1 MIWQTLIDPAF
12 STRLCLTL
20 LHSVW
25 QFAVLAVVVWCLNRI
40 WKNQSVERRYTVN
53 VFALLVGIAT
63 LPVTFLVIKSTEDS
77 GKPVIQAQVMAT
89 AANSPSEPRMTT
101 PDQSTFV
108 VPAEIQTVEPSIE
121 IAENNTANHT
131 SLVSDSPGGTL
142 REWLQITPWIAGIY
156 VLGVGFMLARLIVSM
171 IKVNRLSAQ
180 ATVIK
185 EGPLVESLRSLAKQW
200 SMKMVPVLAEAE
212 HIVVPTVVGL
222 IRPLILLPASVVS
235 GLTPDE
241 LELILAHELAHVR
254 RYDMWVNLLQRLAE
268 AVLFFNPALWYLSRQ
283 ISGLREFCC
292 DDLTCR
298 EEAASDFER
307 KVRYATA
314 LLRVV
319 ELSKPNLAAN
329 PELTSLAANGH
340 SPSEVRRRVA
350 RLFDEP
356 LREPLRLTRSMTY
369 AVLALLLIGGPAAW
383 STYAENQSPAKT
395 VQQENEAPT
404 DAESTKP
411 YSLDGNV
418 EVLSIGTYEET
429 PQRWWDVQGTLQ
441 SSSPYRVH
449 GASIPVNEKQIGRQL
464 VFRVK
469 NLPQNAKLSWTVS
482 NKEPGSSAFVAFKG
496 KERAKGY
503 YAHVFAANQDLKS
516 VDLRLGVARGKWT
529 TKIKMDAK
537 NSSGDVGLT
546 ESGFRENQP
555 FVYHAMMSGPFTQKD
570 DIVVVAMHDIQGR
583 EMRIVAIDKQ
593 GEKHRPYTTS
603 NTSITQ
609 GAYSIYKA
617 RFKDLKLEQLDRFEF
632 QTRPFEYIEIKNLP
646 LNPQAK
652 QKTAENNTAATDS
665 SAPVES
671 AVVSGH
677 IVLEDG
683 APATTKGYLY
693 YQSKSRQSTVGQFVD
708 QFSTKSPPE
717 TIWLRYFPEGYA
729 PVLVGP
735 LKLKAGEQRKDISIV
750 LKPGFSHLL
759 RMQNQKKELI
769 SGATVVVHPAWD
781 GNAHGPIQKQT
792 VNAKGE
798 LLLEHLA
805 DTNYSIK
812 VTAPGYEPL
821 YVKSQDLHS
830 PKETT
835 LSLTPSQKTTGA
847 VQDTAKKPL
856 ANAKLFLKHE
866 ITSEGRSLLYAGSKN
881 GFWGELIATTDEQ
894 GRFGLDQ
901 LTKDSHYLLI
911 VEAENGARA
920 IIHDLQAGQHTSIV
934 VPERRGLI
942 VNIRGDLSK
951 LPRRNGKPFISVRQ
965 RVDFHPIPDSR
976 FGELIGADTPV
987 EVTDDGGTAMFRGL
1001 AVDLKE
1007 GNEKQQVEVSLN
1019 YPNGPKKIVDIDPNQ
1034 ETRVQFDLSQLP
1046 DSENKGKTT
1055 ASKIQEA
1062 TRKPDDQ
1069 IKKTTNADASIP
1081 VKQPPTAKL
1090 SFVIAKH
1097 VILLEGKE
1105 IITWEEIDDLFK
1117 TLPYTSLISP
1127 AFYFT
1132 RGTMLSDG
1140 YQPAKA
1146 KMWELTRKYKFAGHS
1161 EGSLW
1166 PRTDFRYDQIKTA
1179 TDLKPDPQSKMTGT
1193 IVDQKGTPIEGA
1205 EVALILPVDESIGYK
1220 TYHVALV
1227 LGRIRNRLEHVMTL
1241 SNSSG
1246 QFELYPPEKVKY
1258 YLLAMHPEAGFAL
1271 VRSDRIQAEKKI
1283 KLLPWAGLKTE
1294 LGEVP
1299 NETQT
1304 VNLTNQ
1310 VKAYQGWPEITFN
1323 QYWSDLP
1330 PDVQKQPFVFNQ
1342 IPPLYRAT
1350 INRSF
1355 KQPGGGGISFPG
1367 ASVNMLPGER
1377 RELGLGPLSEQQ
1389 RLQLERTR
1397 ESSRKRQRSL
1407 EEKRKSKA
1415 E

>member
-1 MIWQTLIDPAF
+1 MIWQTFIDPTF

-25 QFAVLAVVVWCLNRI
+25 QFAVLAIVVWCLKLI
-40 WKNQSVERRYTVN
+40 WKNQTVERRYTVN
-53 VFALLVGIAT
+53 VFALLLAIAA

-77 GKPVIQAQVMAT
+77 GKPVIQAQSTAT
-89 AANSPSEPRMTT
+89 AVNSPSEPRMTT
-101 PDQSTFV
+101 PDQPTSV
-108 VPAEIQTVEPSIE
+108 VPVEIQTVEPPIE
-121 IAENNTANHT
+121 SAENNTANHT
-131 SLVSDSPGGTL
+131 SLDADAPGATFRG
-142 REWLQITPWIAGIY
+142 WLQITPWIMAIY

-292 DDLTCR
+292 DDLTCHA
-298 EEAASDFER
+298 EAASDFER

-356 LREPLRLTRSMTY
+356 LREPLRLTRGMTY

-464 VFRVK
+464 VFRV
-469 NLPQNAKLSWTVS
+469 NHLPQDATLSWTVS
-482 NKEPGSSAFVAFKG
+482 SKGSGATASVALNG
-496 KERAKGY
+496 EERAKEY
-503 YAHVFAANQDLKS
+503 YSQVFSANQDLKS
-516 VDLRLGVARGKWT
+516 VDLRLGVASGKWT
-529 TKIKMDAK
+529 TKLKMDAD
-537 NSSGDVGLT
+537 SIT
-546 ESGFRENQP
+546 GFTLVDHTRSKQG
-555 FVYHAMMSGPFTQKD
+555 VYHAMISGPFSQNE
-570 DIVVVAMHDIQGR
+570 DIVVIGSHDIQDR
-583 EMRIVAIDKQ
+583 EIRIVAIDRQ
-593 GEKHRPYTTS
+593 GELLRPHTAAT
-603 NTSITQ
+603 NSIRSATFVQ
-609 GAYSIYKA
+609 YKA
-617 RFKDLKLEQLDRFEF
+617 SFKDLKLKELDRFEF
-632 QTRPFEYIEIKNLP
+632 QTRPIEYIEIKNLP

-652 QKTAENNTAATDS
+652 QKTAENNTTATDS
-665 SAPVES
+665 PASVEN
-671 AVVSGH
+671 AVVSGR

-683 APATTKGYLY
+683 SPATTTGYLY
-693 YQSKSRQSTVGQFVD
+693 YKSKSRQSTVGQFVD
-708 QFSTKSPPE
+708 QFSTKSPPG
-717 TIWLRYFPEGYA
+717 TIWLRYFPEGYS

-735 LKLKAGEQRKDISIV
+735 LKIKLGEQRDDIRIV

-759 RMQNQKKELI
+759 RMQNQKEELI
-769 SGATVVVHPAWD
+769 SGATVVVHPAWN
-781 GNAHGPIQKQT
+781 GNVQGPVQKQM

-812 VTAPGYEPL
+812 VTAPGYEPFHAR
-821 YVKSQDLHS
+821 SQDLRS
-830 PKETT
+830 QKKTT
-835 LSLTPSQKTTGA
+835 LTLTPSQKTTGV
-847 VQDTAKKPL
+847 VQDTAGKPL
-856 ANAKLFLKHE
+856 ANARLFLKHE
-866 ITSEGRSLLYAGSKN
+866 ITNEGRSLVYAGSKN

-901 LTKDSHYLLI
+901 LTKDSHYLCI

-934 VPERRGLI
+934 VSERRDLI
-942 VNIRGDLSK
+942 VNISGDLSK
-951 LPRRNGKPFISVRQ
+951 LPQRRGKPFVSVRQ
-965 RVDFHPIPDSR
+965 GVDFHPIPDSR
-976 FGELIGADTPV
+976 FGEQIGADTPV
-987 EVTDDGGTAMFRGL
+987 EVTDDGATAIFRGL
-1001 AVDLKE
+1001 AVDLKA
-1007 GNEKQQVEVSLN
+1007 GNEKQQVGVSLN

-1034 ETRVQFDLSQLP
+1034 ETRVQFDLTQLP
-1046 DSENKGKTT
+1046 DSENKGKSP
-1055 ASKIQEA
+1055 ASKIQQT
-1062 TRKPDDQ
+1062 TRKPDAQ
-1069 IKKTTNADASIP
+1069 IKGKTNADASIP

-1117 TLPYTSLISP
+1117 TLPDTSLISP

-1241 SNSSG
+1241 SNASG
-1246 QFELYPPEKVKY
+1246 QFDLYPPQDQKY
-1258 YLLAMHPEAGFAL
+1258 YILAMHPEAGFAL
-1271 VRSDRIQAEKKI
+1271 VRSDRLQADQNI

-1294 LGEVP
+1294 LGNVP
-1299 NETQT
+1299 NEKQT
-1304 VNLTNQ
+1304 VDLSNHIE
-1310 VKAYQGWPEITFN
+1310 AHEGWPEMMFN
-1323 QYWSDLP
+1323 QYWDDLP
-1330 PDVQKQPFVFNQ
+1330 QEVKEKGFIYNQ
-1342 IPPLYRAT
+1342 IPPIYQAN

-1355 KQPGGGGISFPG
+1355 PEPDGGGISVPG
-1367 ASVNMLPGER
+1367 ASVSLFPGEK
-1377 RELGLGPLSEQQ
+1377 RELDLGPLSEQQ
-1389 RLQLERTR
+1389 RALLESMRNRSR
-1397 ESSRKRQRSL
+1397 ERQRKF
-1407 EEKRKSKA
+1407 EEQRKNKA
-1415 E
+1415 KN